1 MILSPTYVI
10 DKITDIS
17 IDMLRKIN
25 ICGLILDIDDTLV
38 APDSNNISEEI
49 INWLNSLKKEK
60 IKIIFVSNNTEER
73 VKKFTEN
80 LNKFDID
87 IPWISMSC
95 KPLGFKIKQAIKK
108 ISCDFNNI
116 ILVGDQIFTDILA
129 ANLLHIKSILVN
141 PVSKPSNLVMK
152 FKRKLENKIRT
163 RKK

>member
-80 LNKFDID
+80 LNK
-87 IPWISMSC
+87 
-95 KPLGFKIKQAIKK
+95 
-108 ISCDFNNI
+108 CDNI

-141 PVSKPSNLVMK
+141 PVSKPSNLFMK